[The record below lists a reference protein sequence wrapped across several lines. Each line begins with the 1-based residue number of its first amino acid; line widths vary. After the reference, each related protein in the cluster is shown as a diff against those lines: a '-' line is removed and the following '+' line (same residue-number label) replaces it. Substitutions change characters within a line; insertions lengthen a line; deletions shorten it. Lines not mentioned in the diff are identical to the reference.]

1 MKRYDYNFLDS
12 FCKENNITLIKDYSK
27 DNLTMRS
34 KILLKCIKSDC
45 KLNIELLFQTLVKN
59 KDKLFCKKC
68 KNIKTKNK
76 KEFLILT
83 F

>member
-45 KLNIELLFQTLVKN
+45 KLNI
-59 KDKLFCKKC
+59 
-68 KNIKTKNK
+68 
-76 KEFLILT
+76 
-83 F
+83 